1 MTGGGEQPRP
11 QNEGVAQ
18 ISINPL
24 AFTEASERT
33 AIITRL
39 AYRIVIRYFA
49 MISTVLLQLFHS
61 AFRNVLNQGFA

>member
-33 AIITRL
+33 AIIARLAFTRL
-39 AYRIVIRYFA
+39 LE
-49 MISTVLLQLFHS
+49 T
-61 AFRNVLNQGFA
+61 